1 MRIAGVNQ
9 ALQSVSSIAG
19 PALGALLIT
28 SLNMTVVMLLD
39 VAGAIIACTALAFVA
54 IPDPVR
60 TEEKRKPGIWH
71 EMVEGWKEVQ
81 KHRGLPWLMIISVAV
96 TFFLMPVAV
105 LFPLMTVT
113 HFGGDTFQMSLVEIV
128 WGAGTLLGGLILGVW
143 KIKIRRVGLINSS
156 YLALGSYI
164 LISGLLPSDAFV
176 LFVCLTISGGLAG
189 SFYSGPFTSVLQ
201 TFIDHTAL
209 GRVFSLFGSLSL
221 LPSMIGILLTG
232 YIADTIGV
240 SNAFWISG
248 CIILSLGVISF
259 FIPSV
264 MKLEKRSGE
273 DRF

>member
-1 MRIAGVNQ
+1 
-9 ALQSVSSIAG
+9 
-19 PALGALLIT
+19 
-28 SLNMTVVMLLD
+28 
-39 VAGAIIACTALAFVA
+39 
-54 IPDPVR
+54 
-60 TEEKRKPGIWH
+60 
-71 EMVEGWKEVQ
+71 MVEGWKEVQ

-96 TFFLMPVAV
+96 TFFFLMPVAV

-143 KIKIRRVGLINSS
+143 KIKIRQVGLINSS

-176 LFVCLTISGGLAG
+176 LFVCLTIIGGLAG

-240 SNAFWISG
+240 SNAFCDFRMYHFIP
-248 CIILSLGVISF
+248 GVISF

>member
-1 MRIAGVNQ
+1 M
-9 ALQSVSSIAG
+9 
-19 PALGALLIT
+19 
-28 SLNMTVVMLLD
+28 
-39 VAGAIIACTALAFVA
+39 
-54 IPDPVR
+54 
-60 TEEKRKPGIWH
+60 
-71 EMVEGWKEVQ
+71 
-81 KHRGLPWLMIISVAV
+81 
-96 TFFLMPVAV
+96 
-105 LFPLMTVT
+105 
-113 HFGGDTFQMSLVEIV
+113 
-128 WGAGTLLGGLILGVW
+128 
-143 KIKIRRVGLINSS
+143 
-156 YLALGSYI
+156 
-164 LISGLLPSDAFV
+164 
-176 LFVCLTISGGLAG
+176 LFVCLTIIGGLAG

-273 DRF
+273 ARF